1 MRVRDAKGT
10 VKSWNAEEGWGIL
23 ISPDA
28 PGEVWA
34 HFSAIEGT
42 GFRELHDGEP
52 VTFRYRRGI
61 QDGYSYVAVS
71 VRRS

>member
-1 MRVRDAKGT
+1 MKDW
-10 VKSWNAEEGWGIL
+10 SPEEGWGVL
-23 ISPDA
+23 VSPDA

-34 HFSAIEGT
+34 HFSAIEGS
-42 GFRELHDGEP
+42 GFKELLPRESVE
-52 VTFRYRRGI
+52 FRYRRGH